1 MLRWP
6 ALMAMTADVRDER
19 DERDSQDERDSR
31 DARWGAGAWGICG
44 GAQMIRPSGGGPVRV
59 SAVIMS
65 AGCLS
70 VGHDVLYELEL
81 GGVVSCL
88 VELNQLV
95 KFSVHYCSCVSLL

>member
-1 MLRWP
+1 MNGMSGI
-6 ALMAMTADVRDER
+6 AMMAGMSGIAGMSDG
-19 DERDSQDERDSR
+19 
-31 DARWGAGAWGICG
+31 GAGVGDCG

-95 KFSVHYCSCVSLL
+95 KFSVHYCSCVGLL